1 MPYGRVPLPVKRAL
15 WFLTTLVLITPLL
28 VSPIAEAQGNEV
40 LLVEVDGVVTR
51 GTALHIQDA
60 IDEASGRGVPLVLQL
75 DTPGGLVDATL
86 DIFRSIEQADVPVL
100 AFVGPRGGFAASA
113 GTFLLLMGQPNGM
126 APNTQIGSAQPIQQ
140 SPSGGTESAGNK
152 TINFLVQRIEGIAER
167 ADRNQTIAK
176 RFITE
181 NLNLDETEALR
192 TGMVDVV
199 APDVEAFLEEV
210 DGRSAIVGDS
220 VVVLD
225 TENAQVVPYEKGL
238 MVELIEIVGN
248 PQIAFVL
255 FLAGLYGVIFGLANP
270 GTYVPETIGALM
282 LVLAL
287 IGLGLFS
294 TSIAGILLLLLAGVF
309 FVAEV
314 FTPTHGILTTA
325 GVVALVLAGVFLVTE
340 PLLPPAFFR
349 RFFIIAIVSAL
360 VSGAGV
366 IGAVTIALKAQQR
379 PVASLVGSRAEVT
392 KRVDPK
398 GQVRVRGELWKAVT
412 DQGPLEDGQE
422 VVVVARDGL
431 TLTVEPSKDQGG
443 QPGDEAGSQEGD
455 EPSSDPAEV

>member
-1 MPYGRVPLPVKRAL
+1 MPPGWVPSRVKRAL
-15 WFLTTLVLITPLL
+15 WLFAVLALLAPMLVTP
-28 VSPIAEAQGNEV
+28 VAQAQGNQV

-60 IDEASGRGVPLVLQL
+60 IDEASERGVPLVLQL

-86 DIFRSIEQADVPVL
+86 DIFRSIEQAEVPVL
-100 AFVGPRGGFAASA
+100 TYVGPRGGFAASA
-113 GTFLLLMGQPNGM
+113 GTFILLMGHPSGM

-152 TINFLVQRIEGIAER
+152 TVNFLVQRIQDIADR
-167 ADRNQTIAK
+167 SGRNQTIAK

-181 NLNLDETEALR
+181 NLNLNETAALR
-192 TGMVDVV
+192 AGMIDVV
-199 APDVEAFLEEV
+199 SPDVQSFLDEV
-210 DGRSAIVGDS
+210 DGRSAIVGSS
-220 VVVLD
+220 VVRLD
-225 TENAQVVPYEKGL
+225 TADAQIVPYEKGL

-270 GTYVPETIGALM
+270 GTYVPETIGALL
-282 LVLAL
+282 LVMAL

-314 FTPTHGILTTA
+314 FTPTHGILTAA
-325 GVVALVLAGVFLVTE
+325 GVVALVLAGIFLVTE
-340 PLLPPAFFR
+340 PLLPPSFFR
-349 RFFIIAIVSAL
+349 QFFIVAIVSAL

-366 IGAVTIALKAQQR
+366 IGAVTLALKAQQR
-379 PVASLVGSRAEVT
+379 PVATLVGSRARVT
-392 KRVDPK
+392 KRLDPE
-398 GQVRVRGELWKAVT
+398 GQVHVHGERWKAVAEE
-412 DQGPLEDGQE
+412 GPIEVDEE

-431 TLTVEPSKDQGG
+431 TLTVEPS
-443 QPGDEAGSQEGD
+443 ERSEGD
-455 EPSSDPAEV
+455 QAEDAAGTSEPLDT